1 MERSKGALCLKLFLK
16 FLKIGAFTFGG
27 GYAMIPL
34 IRREIALREGWIED
48 KDILDILAVSESTP
62 GPIAV
67 NTATFVGYRVAGPLG
82 AACATVGVVLPSFVI
97 IFALSFVL
105 RQFEDFPAV
114 RYAFWGIRVAV
125 VALVLSALVSMA
137 KECPWNIVSSLLAA
151 GAFVLVGLLGANSI
165 VVLIACALV
174 GLAASQLK
182 IGGMELGFI
191 WSCSSSSL
199 RLAPSPL
206 GAATPCCP

>member
-97 IFALSFVL
+97 ILLVAKFYQAFQTNTLVKGCMNGLRPTVVGMIGASLLSVGASA
-105 RQFEDFPAV
+105 FPAAGGVMQWVLAAVLLSAIPLGFFDDKKICKEV
-114 RYAFWGIRVAV
+114 RQELRERPRYWKWAIVIYWTVIAALVVAV
-125 VALVLSALVSMA
+125 NVIYPLVTPSM
-137 KECPWNIVSSLLAA
+137 
-151 GAFVLVGLLGANSI
+151 
-165 VVLIACALV
+165 
-174 GLAASQLK
+174 
-182 IGGMELGFI
+182 
-191 WSCSSSSL
+191 
-199 RLAPSPL
+199 
-206 GAATPCCP
+206 

>member
-82 AACATVGVVLPSFVI
+82 AACATVGV
-97 IFALSFVL
+97 LSDTAMKFTSCSKSI
-105 RQFEDFPAV
+105 QPWESTSC
-114 RYAFWGIRVAV
+114 WIRG
-125 VALVLSALVSMA
+125 SMA
-137 KECPWNIVSSLLAA
+137 
-151 GAFVLVGLLGANSI
+151 
-165 VVLIACALV
+165 
-174 GLAASQLK
+174 
-182 IGGMELGFI
+182 
-191 WSCSSSSL
+191 
-199 RLAPSPL
+199 
-206 GAATPCCP
+206 

>member
-1 MERSKGALCLKLFLK
+1 MERRKAGLCLKLFLK

-48 KDILDILAVSESTP
+48 KDILDILAESTP

-67 NTATFVGYRVAGPLG
+67 NTATFVGYRLAGPWG
-82 AACATVGVVLPSFVI
+82 AAAATVGVVLPSFVI

-105 RQFEDFPAV
+105 RQFEELPAV

-125 VALVLSALVSMA
+125 VALVCSALVSMA
-137 KECPWNIVSSLLAA
+137 KECPWNIMSYILAA
-151 GAFVLVGLLGANSI
+151 GAFLLVGFFGANSI
-165 VVLIACALV
+165 LVLIACALI
-174 GLAASQLK
+174 GLAASKLK
-182 IGGMELGFI
+182 IGGMKL
-191 WSCSSSSL
+191 
-199 RLAPSPL
+199 
-206 GAATPCCP
+206 

>member
-82 AACATVGVVLPSFVI
+82 RDLRVGVVLP
-97 IFALSFVL
+97 AL
-105 RQFEDFPAV
+105 
-114 RYAFWGIRVAV
+114 
-125 VALVLSALVSMA
+125 
-137 KECPWNIVSSLLAA
+137 
-151 GAFVLVGLLGANSI
+151 
-165 VVLIACALV
+165 
-174 GLAASQLK
+174 
-182 IGGMELGFI
+182 
-191 WSCSSSSL
+191 SSSSL
-199 RLAPSPL
+199 ELCPAPV
-206 GAATPCCP
+206 

>member
-1 MERSKGALCLKLFLK
+1 MEQKKWGMCLKLFLK
-16 FLKIGAFTFGG
+16 FCKIGAFTFGG

-82 AACATVGVVLPSFVI
+82 AAAATVGVVLPSFVI

-105 RQFEDFPAV
+105 RQFEELPAV
-114 RYAFWGIRVAV
+114 RYAFWGIRV
-125 VALVLSALVSMA
+125 VSMA
-137 KECPWNIVSSLLAA
+137 KECPRNVMSYFLAA
-151 GAFVLVGLLGANSI
+151 GAFLLVGFLGANSI
-165 VVLIACALV
+165 LVLIACALV
-174 GLAASQLK
+174 GLAASKWK
-182 IGGMELGFI
+182 IGGMKL
-191 WSCSSSSL
+191 
-199 RLAPSPL
+199 
-206 GAATPCCP
+206 